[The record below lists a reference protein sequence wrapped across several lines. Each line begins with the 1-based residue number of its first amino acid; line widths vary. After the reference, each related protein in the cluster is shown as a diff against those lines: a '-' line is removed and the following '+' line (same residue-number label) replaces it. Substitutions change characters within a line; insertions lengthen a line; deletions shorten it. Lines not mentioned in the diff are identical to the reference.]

1 VFLQL
6 HRIGLSG
13 VNRAYLHLVKPTL
26 LDVFFEKLTE
36 FSMGN
41 NVPDAP
47 DSNKMV
53 FFQEIHV
60 FLQLS

>member
-1 VFLQL
+1 
-6 HRIGLSG
+6 
-13 VNRAYLHLVKPTL
+13 VKPTL

-41 NVPDAP
+41 NAPDAP
-47 DSNKMV
+47 DSNKML
-53 FFQEIHV
+53 FFQEKHV